1 MDKFFSYNVTKSVS
15 DWGSSSVL
23 EKLNIRSD
31 KNLFFYFFNLL
42 LKIIGFVFWISVLIV
57 FFLGETS
64 FYVVRVIF
72 EVFANLILVIGR
84 ILNWLFTKEN

>member
-64 FYVVRVIF
+64 LYVVRVIF